1 MAFKRI
7 NYNESI
13 KYYLKDYL
21 KYKRK
26 ECHVNTFQKFFDYNI
41 EEIENNEKAFKY
53 VIGLLIN
60 DSTGN
65 AVCYIHSWIE
75 KNNSVVDV
83 TPFANMYISSP
94 EQLVENEYKEFV
106 RQVNESRYM
115 PLKTVSNANLNK
127 ELNNLLRSGDDLQK
141 PGKTMEKLIRQWIE
155 EAEKD
160 HIIPEIVR
168 KNGLKFIDN

>member
-7 NYNESI
+7 NYNESL

-21 KYKRK
+21 EYERK
-26 ECHVNTFQKFFDYNI
+26 ECHVNTFQKFFNNNY
-41 EEIENNEKAFKY
+41 EEVENNEKAFKY

-60 DSTGN
+60 NSADNT
-65 AVCYIHSWIE
+65 VCYIHSWIE
-75 KNNSVVDV
+75 KNNSVIDV
-83 TPFANMYISSP
+83 TPFANVYISSS
-94 EQLVENEYKEFV
+94 EQLVGDEYEEFA

-127 ELNNLLRSGDDLQK
+127 EFNNLLRSGGDLQN

-160 HIIPEIVR
+160 PRIPEVVR
-168 KNGLKFIDN
+168 KNGLKLIDN